1 MHDAG
6 MPREIA
12 KLRLPLFGGAWLLQ
26 QGLLHTFV
34 NSIVAFLSGDI
45 ITCDTRE
52 KLVGCAIALYER
64 G

>member
-12 KLRLPLFGGAWLLQ
+12 KLRLRLFGGAWLLQ

-34 NSIVAFLSGDI
+34 NSIIVFFSGDI
-45 ITCDTRE
+45 ITLRVE
-52 KLVGCAIALYER
+52 KLVGCAIAFYER